1 MWAAQAVAL
10 RRPEAIRY
18 RAWKRSRLRGW
29 AACREARRKS
39 SRLWPQRAICTR
51 TIGLLRRRLRGRAVV
66 PAYPTGTTQNGNS
79 WSLHDSGLVA
89 GTIPN
94 AGSSTTP
101 PLMDGDL
108 NVGEASGTVTACQ
121 FVASNEVDLGT
132 NSLSHHVNVYGD
144 GTTAATFEED
154 LTSGDCTLGGGNDTD
169 LQN

>member
-1 MWAAQAVAL
+1 
-10 RRPEAIRY
+10 
-18 RAWKRSRLRGW
+18 
-29 AACREARRKS
+29 
-39 SRLWPQRAICTR
+39 R
-51 TIGLLRRRLRGRAVV
+51 TIGLLRRRLRVRAVV

-89 GTIPN
+89 GTILN

-108 NVGEASGTVTACQ
+108 NVREASRTVTACQ
-121 FVASNEVDLGT
+121 FVASNEVALGT

-169 LQN
+169 LQNVLGGKVEYKSTGTTVRTVTDTIPLAMSKAGAGVTL